1 MATSR
6 DKLLSDPRSGA
17 RPLGGSDPAPA
28 GRPAPRPAA
37 ARPRP
42 GPGTSAP
49 PSRKS
54 PGPAGHTPR
63 RPAAPRGPRSTGV
76 IPSTDLRA
84 AELHR
89 TGKRPLTGKAR
100 REAEAGGFAPRKPIS
115 GRKAYG
121 RGKKGLSLVTHRS
134 GSYSAKGMLTAELLA
149 GVVIVVLRAV
159 ADYEPQADGTL
170 KGKIGHPSGQ
180 YGPLPVLAGLIV
192 TFFLLS
198 FLAASGGTK
207 AKLAVIFG
215 GVVIASLALKSADEI
230 STTAGTFATFGKA
243 RRPPGNWQTSGPQAG
258 TAFASG
264 TTGSSGGGSPAPTS
278 PAPVPKSKSGSCPPG
293 YSEYQGQCWPNLQGP
308 PESM

>member
-17 RPLGGSDPAPA
+17 RPLGNSDPAPA
-28 GRPAPRPAA
+28 RTTTA

-42 GPGTSAP
+42 DSGNSKS

-54 PGPAGHTPR
+54 SSSAGRTTSS
-63 RPAAPRGPRSTGV
+63 RPPAPRGPRSTGV

-89 TGKRPLTGKAR
+89 TGKRPLTGKAK
-100 REAEAGGFAPRKPIS
+100 REAETGGFTPAAPRKKVT
-115 GRKAYG
+115 GKQAY
-121 RGKKGLSLVTHRS
+121 RGAKKGLGAVTGRRR
-134 GSYSAKGMLTAELLA
+134 YTARGMLTAELIA
-149 GVVIVVLRAV
+149 GVIITAIRAV

-215 GVVIASLALKSADEI
+215 AAVIIALGMRSSDEI
-230 STTAGTFATFGKA
+230 GTVAGTFAKFGKA
-243 RRPPGNWQTSGPQAG
+243 RAPAGNWQTSGSQAG
-258 TAFASG
+258 TAFATGDS
-264 TTGSSGGGSPAPTS
+264 GSSGGPPGAPL
-278 PAPVPKSKSGSCPPG
+278 PKPKKGPCPPG
-293 YSEYQGQCWPNLQGP
+293 YTEYGGKCWPNHLT
-308 PESM
+308 PEPM